1 VLLERVSENDNQI
14 GVCENHNVVPFPPG
28 DGRTGKSLVSSA
40 GGRQPRWRADGK
52 ELYYLGGDGRVMAV
66 DTQTDPT
73 FQAATPHALF
83 RSPTIVNATNF
94 QYRYD
99 VTRDGKKF
107 LMVNALVG
115 EPSPPLTVVLNWE
128 TGLKK

>member
-1 VLLERVSENDNQI
+1 
-14 GVCENHNVVPFPPG
+14 
-28 DGRTGKSLVSSA
+28 
-40 GGRQPRWRADGK
+40 
-52 ELYYLGGDGRVMAV
+52 MAV

-83 RSPTIVNATNF
+83 RPPTIVNADYTG
-94 QYRYD
+94 YRYD

-107 LMVNALVG
+107 LMVNALV
-115 EPSPPLTVVLNWE
+115 EPSSPVTVVLNWE

>member
-1 VLLERVSENDNQI
+1 
-14 GVCENHNVVPFPPG
+14 
-28 DGRTGKSLVSSA
+28 
-40 GGRQPRWRADGK
+40 
-52 ELYYLGGDGRVMAV
+52 MAV

-73 FQAATPHALF
+73 FQAATPHALS

-115 EPSPPLTVVLNWE
+115 EPSPPLTVMLNWE